1 LNGPGSGSPAAR
13 SDLVAAGGACLA
25 IVVVVVV
32 VVAVPSVQEADFS
45 DNEVGTV
52 LAADDG
58 RAGLAAEDEADLT
71 AEDEAGLAAE
81 DEAGLAAEDEAGL
94 AAEVEA
100 DLAAE
105 DEAGLAAED
114 KAGLATDTAD
124 ADLGA
129 GTDDASLTPDDGT
142 VLATDLLG
150 AGLVTVAFGAVLPG
164 VSTSTNAFVLAMAL
178 RAACVVALAFWV
190 VGTVRGRLG
199 EGARGGELRLLGTGG
214 LWTSG

>member
-1 LNGPGSGSPAAR
+1 MNGPGSGSPAVR
-13 SDLVAAGGACLA
+13 SDLVAAEGACLA

-71 AEDEAGLAAE
+71 AEDEAGLAA
-81 DEAGLAAEDEAGL
+81 DDEAGL

-114 KAGLATDTAD
+114 EAGLATDTAD
-124 ADLGA
+124 AVLGA

-150 AGLVTVAFGAVLPG
+150 AGLVTVVFGAVLPG

-178 RAACVVALAFWV
+178 RAACVVALAF
-190 VGTVRGRLG
+190 
-199 EGARGGELRLLGTGG
+199 
-214 LWTSG
+214 